1 MTTPPRPSLCTAV
14 AWEFYDLKTD
24 PHEMQNQ
31 YDTPEYKTIVE
42 TMKIELR
49 QTRQDLHETDER
61 YPEIKAIV
69 DAHWQR

>member
-1 MTTPPRPSLCTAV
+1 
-14 AWEFYDLKTD
+14 
-24 PHEMQNQ
+24 MQNQ